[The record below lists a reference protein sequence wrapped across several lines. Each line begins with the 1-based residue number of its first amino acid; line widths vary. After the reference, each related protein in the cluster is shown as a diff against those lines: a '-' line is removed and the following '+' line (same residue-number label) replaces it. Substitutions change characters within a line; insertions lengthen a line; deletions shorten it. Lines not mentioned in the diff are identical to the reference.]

1 MFKEFS
7 NQINVRIYG
16 VGGVVGVNPEIVDML
31 FYTEMTTKLE
41 KYYYF
46 NIFPYQYITFGF
58 PDMVQKGVIDP
69 PLDPPWDCAV
79 SVHPK
84 HQCLRQVI

>member
-1 MFKEFS
+1 M
-7 NQINVRIYG
+7 
-16 VGGVVGVNPEIVDML
+16 GVNSEIVDML

-46 NIFPYQYITFGF
+46 NIFPYQYITFWLSRYGSEGGHR
-58 PDMVQKGVIDP
+58 PSPGS
-69 PLDPPWDCAV
+69 PWDCAV
-79 SVHPK
+79 SANPK